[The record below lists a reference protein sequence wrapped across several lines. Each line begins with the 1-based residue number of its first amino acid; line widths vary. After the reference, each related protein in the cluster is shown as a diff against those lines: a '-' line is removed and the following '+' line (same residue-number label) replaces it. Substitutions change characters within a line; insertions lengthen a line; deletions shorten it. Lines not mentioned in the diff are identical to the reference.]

1 MLQGT
6 GRVSDGLDGE
16 DMPPSEEKHE
26 RRARAKSSSR
36 RFAHARGCQIVGRG
50 RQIGSR
56 IWTWGHSG
64 VQLATLG

>member
-1 MLQGT
+1 MVLGT

-16 DMPPSEEKHE
+16 DMPPSKEKHE
-26 RRARAKSSSR
+26 GRARAKSSSP
-36 RFAHARGCQIVGRG
+36 RFGHARGYQIVGRG

-56 IWTWGHSG
+56 IWTCGHLG